1 MRHKKTGSEPIS
13 KLDVRNRSPRGRY
26 RSTVGIQG
34 VVDAVVR
41 KQEWSDILFERTVFD
56 IWESVVGKEI
66 AAKSVPVLLFCGVL
80 RVDVAHQV
88 YINELSLMKPEIL
101 SKLENQ
107 LKDINLRKR
116 KFVPTDKVVDILFR
130 FNPSITKEKNGEDST
145 KSASNQQQSTNDIR
159 EDAKFISPEMMEK
172 IEASVSGV
180 SDSELRDALK
190 TLFITLSSDMETT
203 ES

>member
-1 MRHKKTGSEPIS
+1 MRYKKAESEPIS

-26 RSTVGIQG
+26 RSTVEVQG
-34 VVDAVVR
+34 VVDAVMR
-41 KQEWSDILFERTVFD
+41 KQEWSDKLFEITVFD

-80 RVDVAHQV
+80 CVDVAHQV
-88 YINELSLMKPEIL
+88 YTNELSLMKPEIL

-107 LKDINLRKR
+107 LKDIYLRKR
-116 KFVPTDKVVDILFR
+116 KFVPTDKVVDIRFR
-130 FNPSITKEKNGEDST
+130 FNPNITKEKNGEDST
-145 KSASNQQQSTNDIR
+145 KSASNQQQSTDDIR
-159 EDAKFISPEMMEK
+159 KETQFISPEMMEK

-203 ES
+203 E